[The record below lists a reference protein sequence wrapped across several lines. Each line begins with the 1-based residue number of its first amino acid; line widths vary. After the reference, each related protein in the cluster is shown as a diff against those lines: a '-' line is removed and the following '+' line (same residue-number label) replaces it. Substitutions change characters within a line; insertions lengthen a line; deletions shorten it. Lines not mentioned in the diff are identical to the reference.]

1 MALGNLID
9 LPVSSRGLLPGRGY
23 VPLEN
28 RKKKGSRL
36 PGKAQKTA
44 CCFPFTSGIKTCLF
58 PVKRTLSISSEE
70 AHRANGRKIV
80 RRRWTFFGG
89 IELQMNKIGWR
100 CPVLGLIGPISAVT
114 V

>member
-9 LPVSSRGLLPGRGY
+9 LPVSSSGLLPRRGY
-23 VPLEN
+23 MPLEN

-44 CCFPFTSGIKTCLF
+44 CCLPFTSGIQTCLF

-70 AHRANGRKIV
+70 AHRANGRKTV
-80 RRRWTFFGG
+80 RRRWTFSGG
-89 IELQMNKIGWR
+89 TELQ
-100 CPVLGLIGPISAVT
+100 
-114 V
+114 